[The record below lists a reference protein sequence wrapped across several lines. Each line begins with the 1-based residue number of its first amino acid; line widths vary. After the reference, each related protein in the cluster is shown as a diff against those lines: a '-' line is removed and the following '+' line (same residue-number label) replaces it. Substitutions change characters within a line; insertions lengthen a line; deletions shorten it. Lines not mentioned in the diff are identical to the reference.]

1 MMKFKGVMPALVSP
15 LDANEKINVPVLNQL
30 LTDLLAKGADGF
42 YLCGATGEGI
52 AIDPEERMVL
62 AEEAIKTVGGR
73 KPCIVQVASGNF
85 EDAIRLAKHAE
96 KVGAAAISA
105 TPPLFFSYDK
115 DDVYNY
121 YKKLANAVS
130 IPMMIYYNP
139 AAGFHI
145 NADIAAKMFEI
156 DNVTA
161 IKWTSSDYYQ
171 MMRLRDLTK
180 GEMNIINGPDEMLLM
195 GLSAGADG
203 GIGTTYNFMFDIIRG
218 IYDNFMRGDL
228 ETAREY
234 QTRAIRIISVL
245 LSYKIIPAA
254 KAVLEAQGYAVGNA
268 TFPMKR
274 YSDEEKAVIV
284 AQMRKAGLEI

>member
-15 LDANEKINVPVLNQL
+15 IDANEKINVPVLNKL
-30 LTDLLAKGADGF
+30 LEDLLAKGADGF

-52 AIDPEERMVL
+52 AIDPEQRMVL
-62 AEEAIKTVGGR
+62 AEEAIKTVDGR

-121 YKKLANAVS
+121 YKKLADAVS

-218 IYDNFMRGDL
+218 IYDNFMKGDL

-274 YSDEEKAVIV
+274 YSDAEKATIV
-284 AQMRKAGLEI
+284 EQMKAAGLKI

>member
-15 LDANEKINVPVLNQL
+15 LDTNENINVPVLNQL

-52 AIDPEERMVL
+52 AIDPEQRMVL
-62 AEEAIKTVGGR
+62 AEEAIKTVDGR

-121 YKKLANAVS
+121 YKKLADAVS

-218 IYDNFMRGDL
+218 IYDNFMKGDL

-274 YSDEEKAVIV
+274 YSDEEKAIIV
-284 AQMRKAGLEI
+284 AQMKEAGLEI

>member
-1 MMKFKGVMPALVSP
+1 MIKFSGVMPALVSP
-15 LDANEKINVPVLNQL
+15 LDANENINLPVLSQL
-30 LTDLLAKGADGF
+30 LNDLLAKGADGF

-52 AIDPEERMVL
+52 AVSPEQRMIL
-62 AEEAIKTVGGR
+62 AEEAIKTVKGR

-96 KVGAAAISA
+96 KAGAAAISA

-115 DDVYNY
+115 DDVYHY
-121 YKKLANAVS
+121 YKKLADAVS

-171 MMRLRDLTK
+171 MMRLKDITN

-195 GLSAGADG
+195 GLAAGADG

-218 IYDNFMRGDL
+218 IYDNFMKGDL

-274 YSDEEKAVIV
+274 YSDAEKANIV
-284 AQMRKAGLEI
+284 EQMKAAGLEL

>member
-1 MMKFKGVMPALVSP
+1 MMKFSGVMPALISP
-15 LDANEKINVPVLNQL
+15 IDENEKINIPVLNQQL
-30 LTDLLAKGADGF
+30 NDLLAKGADGF
-42 YLCGATGEGI
+42 YLCGATGEGL
-52 AIDPEERMVL
+52 ALATEQRMIL

-73 KPCIVQVASGNF
+73 KPCIVQVAAGNF

-96 KVGAAAISA
+96 HCGAAAISA

-121 YKKLANAVS
+121 YKTLADAVS

-171 MMRLRDLTK
+171 MMRLKDLTH

-203 GIGTTYNFMFDIIRG
+203 GIGTTYNFMLDIIRG
-218 IYDNFMRGDL
+218 IYDNFVAGDI
-228 ETAREY
+228 EKAREY
-234 QTRAIRIISVL
+234 QIRATRIISVL

-254 KAVLEAQGYAVGNA
+254 KVILEAQGYAVGNA
-268 TFPMKR
+268 TYPMKR
-274 YSDEEKAVIV
+274 YSNAEKATII
-284 AQMRKAGLEI
+284 AQMQAAGLKI

>member
-62 AEEAIKTVGGR
+62 AEEAIKTVGDR

-121 YKKLANAVS
+121 YKKLADAVS

-274 YSDEEKAVIV
+274 YSDAEKATIV
-284 AQMRKAGLEI
+284 EQMKAAGLKI

>member
-1 MMKFKGVMPALVSP
+1 MMKFSGVMPALVSP

-30 LTDLLAKGADGF
+30 LNDLLAKGADGF

-52 AIDPEERMVL
+52 AIDPEQRMVL
-62 AEEAIKTVGGR
+62 AEEAIKTVNGR
-73 KPCIVQVASGNF
+73 KPCIIQVASGNF

-121 YKKLANAVS
+121 YKKLADSVS

-171 MMRLRDLTK
+171 MMRLKDITN

-218 IYDNFMRGDL
+218 IYDNFMKGDL

-274 YSDEEKAVIV
+274 YSDAEKATIV
-284 AQMRKAGLEI
+284 EQMKAAGLDI

>member
-1 MMKFKGVMPALVSP
+1 MMKFSGVMPALISP
-15 LDANEKINVPVLNQL
+15 IDENEKINIPVLNQL
-30 LTDLLAKGADGF
+30 LCDLLAKGADGF
-42 YLCGATGEGI
+42 YLCGATGEGL
-52 AIDPEERMVL
+52 ALATEQRMIL
-62 AEEAIKTVGGR
+62 AEEAIKTVDGR
-73 KPCIVQVASGNF
+73 KPCIVQVAAGNF

-96 KVGAAAISA
+96 RCGAAAISA

-121 YKKLANAVS
+121 YKTLADAVS

-171 MMRLRDLTK
+171 MMRLKDLTQ

-203 GIGTTYNFMFDIIRG
+203 GIGTTYNFMLEIIRG
-218 IYDNFMRGDL
+218 IYDNFVAGDI
-228 ETAREY
+228 EKAREY
-234 QTRAIRIISVL
+234 QIRATRIISVL

-254 KAVLEAQGYAVGNA
+254 KVILEAQGYAVGNA
-268 TFPMKR
+268 TYPMKR
-274 YSDEEKAVIV
+274 YTDAEKATII
-284 AQMRKAGLEI
+284 AKMKAAGLKI

>member
-1 MMKFKGVMPALVSP
+1 LG
-15 LDANEKINVPVLNQL
+15 
-30 LTDLLAKGADGF
+30 DLLAKGADGF

-52 AIDPEERMVL
+52 AIAPEQRMIL
-62 AEEAIKTVGGR
+62 AEEAIKVVDGR

-85 EDAIRLAKHAE
+85 EDAIRLTKHAE

-121 YKKLANAVS
+121 YKKLADAVS

-171 MMRLRDLTK
+171 MMRLRDLTH

-218 IYDNFMRGDL
+218 IYDNFVKGDI

-245 LSYKIIPAA
+245 LGYKIIPAA
-254 KAVLEAQGYAVGNA
+254 KAVLEAQGYAVGDA

-274 YSDEEKAVIV
+274 YSDEEKATIV
-284 AQMRKAGLEI
+284 AQMRAAGLKI

>member
-1 MMKFKGVMPALVSP
+1 MMRFSGVMPALVTP

-30 LTDLLAKGADGF
+30 LNDLLAKGADGF

-52 AIDPEERMVL
+52 AVKTEERMLL
-62 AEEAIKTVGGR
+62 AEEAIKTVGDR

-121 YKKLANAVS
+121 YKKLADAVS

-171 MMRLRDLTK
+171 MMRLKDITN

-218 IYDNFMRGDL
+218 IYDNFMKGDL
-228 ETAREY
+228 VAAREY

-245 LSYKIIPAA
+245 LNYKIIPAA
-254 KAVLEAQGYAVGNA
+254 KVVLEAQGYAVGNA

-274 YSDEEKAVIV
+274 YSDEEKTTIV
-284 AQMRKAGLEI
+284 AQMKAAGLKI

>member
-1 MMKFKGVMPALVSP
+1 MMRFSGVMPALVTP

-30 LTDLLAKGADGF
+30 LNDLLAKGADGF

-52 AIDPEERMVL
+52 AVKTEERMLL
-62 AEEAIKTVGGR
+62 AEEAIKTVGDR

-121 YKKLANAVS
+121 YKKLADAVS

-171 MMRLRDLTK
+171 MMRLKDITN

-218 IYDNFMRGDL
+218 IYDNFMKGDL
-228 ETAREY
+228 IAAREY

-245 LSYKIIPAA
+245 LNYKIIPAA
-254 KAVLEAQGYAVGNA
+254 KIVLEAQGYAVGNA

-274 YSDEEKAVIV
+274 YSDEEKATIV
-284 AQMRKAGLEI
+284 AQMKAAGLKI

>member
-1 MMKFKGVMPALVSP
+1 MIKFSGVMPALVSP
-15 LDANEKINVPVLNQL
+15 IDANEKINIPVLNQL
-30 LTDLLAKGADGF
+30 LTDLLTKGADGF

-52 AIDPEERMVL
+52 AIDPEQRMVL

-121 YKKLANAVS
+121 YKKLADAVS

-218 IYDNFMRGDL
+218 IYDNFMKGDL
-228 ETAREY
+228 QTAREY

-284 AQMRKAGLEI
+284 EQMKAAGLKI

>member
-15 LDANEKINVPVLNQL
+15 IDANEKINVPVLNQL
-30 LTDLLAKGADGF
+30 LNDLLAKGADGF

-52 AIDPEERMVL
+52 AIDPEQRMVL
-62 AEEAIKTVGGR
+62 AEEAIKTVDGR

-121 YKKLANAVS
+121 YKKLADAVS

-218 IYDNFMRGDL
+218 IYDNFMKGDL

-245 LSYKIIPAA
+245 LNYKIIPAA

-274 YSDEEKAVIV
+274 YSDTEKATIV
-284 AQMRKAGLEI
+284 EQMKAAGLKI

>member
-1 MMKFKGVMPALVSP
+1 MKFSGVMPALVSP
-15 LDANEKINVPVLNQL
+15 LDANENINVPVLNQL
-30 LTDLLAKGADGF
+30 LNDLLAKGADGF

-115 DDVYNY
+115 DDVYSY
-121 YKKLANAVS
+121 YKKLADAVS

-161 IKWTSSDYYQ
+161 IKWTSSDYFQ
-171 MMRLRDLTK
+171 MMRLRDITH

-195 GLSAGADG
+195 GLAAGADG

-218 IYDNFMRGDL
+218 IYDNFMKGDL
-228 ETAREY
+228 VTAREY

-245 LSYKIIPAA
+245 LNYQIIPAA

-274 YSDEEKAVIV
+274 YSDEEKATIIN
-284 AQMRKAGLEI
+284 QMRQAGLKI

>member
-15 LDANEKINVPVLNQL
+15 LDANEKINIPVLNQL

-121 YKKLANAVS
+121 YKKLADAVS

-218 IYDNFMRGDL
+218 IYDNFMKGDL

-245 LSYKIIPAA
+245 LNYKIIPAA

-274 YSDEEKAVIV
+274 YSDAEKATIV
-284 AQMRKAGLEI
+284 QQMRAAGLEI

>member
-15 LDANEKINVPVLNQL
+15 IDANEKINLPVLNQL
-30 LTDLLAKGADGF
+30 LNDLLAKGADGF

-52 AIDPEERMVL
+52 AIDPEQRMVL

-121 YKKLANAVS
+121 YKKLADAVS

-218 IYDNFMRGDL
+218 IYDNFMKGDL

-245 LSYKIIPAA
+245 LNYKIIPAA

-274 YSDEEKAVIV
+274 YSDTEKATIV
-284 AQMRKAGLEI
+284 EQMKAAGLKI

>member
-1 MMKFKGVMPALVSP
+1 MMKFSGVMPALVSP
-15 LDANEKINVPVLNQL
+15 LDANENINIPVLNQL
-30 LTDLLAKGADGF
+30 LNDLLAKGADGF

-52 AIDPEERMVL
+52 AISPEQRMVL
-62 AEEAIKTVGGR
+62 AEEAIKTVGDR

-121 YKKLANAVS
+121 YKKLADAVS

-171 MMRLRDLTK
+171 MMRLRDLTH

-218 IYDNFMRGDL
+218 IYDNFVKGDL
-228 ETAREY
+228 DAAREY

-245 LSYKIIPAA
+245 LNYKIIPAA
-254 KAVLEAQGYAVGNA
+254 KVVLEAQGYAVGNA
-268 TFPMKR
+268 TYPMKR
-274 YSDEEKAVIV
+274 YSDEEKATIV
-284 AQMRKAGLEI
+284 AQMRAAGLEI

>member
-1 MMKFKGVMPALVSP
+1 MMKFSGVMPALISP
-15 LDANEKINVPVLNQL
+15 IDENEKINIPVLNQL
-30 LTDLLAKGADGF
+30 LSDLLAKGADGF
-42 YLCGATGEGI
+42 YLCGATGEGL
-52 AIDPEERMVL
+52 ALATEQRMIL
-62 AEEAIKTVGGR
+62 AEEAIKTVDGR
-73 KPCIVQVASGNF
+73 KPCIVQVAAGNF

-96 KVGAAAISA
+96 RCGAAAISA

-121 YKKLANAVS
+121 YKTLADAVS

-171 MMRLRDLTK
+171 MMRLKDLTQ

-195 GLSAGADG
+195 GLCAGADG
-203 GIGTTYNFMFDIIRG
+203 GIGTTYNFMLEIIRG
-218 IYDNFMRGDL
+218 IYDNFAAGDI
-228 ETAREY
+228 EKAREY
-234 QTRAIRIISVL
+234 QIRATRIISVL

-254 KAVLEAQGYAVGNA
+254 KVILEAQGYAVGNA
-268 TFPMKR
+268 TYPMKR
-274 YSDEEKAVIV
+274 YTDAEKATII
-284 AQMRKAGLEI
+284 AKMKAAGLKI

>member
-1 MMKFKGVMPALVSP
+1 MMKFSGVMPALVSP

-30 LTDLLAKGADGF
+30 LNDLLAKGADGF

-52 AIDPEERMVL
+52 AIDPEQRMVL

-85 EDAIRLAKHAE
+85 GDAIRLAKHAE

-121 YKKLANAVS
+121 YKKLADAVS

-218 IYDNFMRGDL
+218 IYDNFTKGDL

-274 YSDEEKAVIV
+274 YTEAEKATIV
-284 AQMRKAGLEI
+284 SQMKAAGLKI

>member
-1 MMKFKGVMPALVSP
+1 MMKFSGVMPALVSP
-15 LDANEKINVPVLNQL
+15 IDANEKINIPVLNQL
-30 LTDLLAKGADGF
+30 LTDLLKKGADGF

-52 AIDPEERMVL
+52 AIDPEQRMVL
-62 AEEAIKTVGGR
+62 AEEAIKTVNGR

-85 EDAIRLAKHAE
+85 DDAIRLAKHAE

-121 YKKLANAVS
+121 YKKLADAVS

-218 IYDNFMRGDL
+218 IYDNFMKGDL
-228 ETAREY
+228 QTAREY

-274 YSDEEKAVIV
+274 YSDEEKVIIV
-284 AQMRKAGLEI
+284 EQMKEAGLEV

>member
-1 MMKFKGVMPALVSP
+1 MMKFSGVMPALVSP
-15 LDANEKINVPVLNQL
+15 IDGNEKINIPVLNQL

-52 AIDPEERMVL
+52 AIDPEQRMVL
-62 AEEAIKTVGGR
+62 AEEAIKTVNGR

-121 YKKLANAVS
+121 YKKLADAVS

-218 IYDNFMRGDL
+218 IYDNFMKGNL

-245 LSYKIIPAA
+245 LNYKIIPAA
-254 KAVLEAQGYAVGNA
+254 KVVLEAQGYAVGNA

-274 YSDEEKAVIV
+274 YSDEEKVIIV
-284 AQMRKAGLEI
+284 EQMKEAGLEV

>member
-15 LDANEKINVPVLNQL
+15 LDANEKINIPVLNQL

-62 AEEAIKTVGGR
+62 AEEAIKTVNGR

-121 YKKLANAVS
+121 YKKLADAVS

-218 IYDNFMRGDL
+218 IYDNFMKGDL

-245 LSYKIIPAA
+245 LNYKIIPAA
-254 KAVLEAQGYAVGNA
+254 KVVLEAQGYAVGNA

-274 YSDEEKAVIV
+274 YTNEEKATIV
-284 AQMRKAGLEI
+284 EQMRAAGLEI

>member
-15 LDANEKINVPVLNQL
+15 LDANENINIPVLNQL
-30 LTDLLAKGADGF
+30 LNDLLAKGADGF

-52 AIDPEERMVL
+52 AIDPEQRMVL
-62 AEEAIKTVGGR
+62 AEEAIRTVGGR

-121 YKKLANAVS
+121 YKKLADAVS

-218 IYDNFMRGDL
+218 IYDNFVKGDL

-245 LSYKIIPAA
+245 LNYKIIPAA
-254 KAVLEAQGYAVGNA
+254 KVVLEAQGYAVGNA

-274 YSDEEKAVIV
+274 YSDEEKATII
-284 AQMRKAGLEI
+284 AQMKSAGLEI

>member
-15 LDANEKINVPVLNQL
+15 LDANENINVPVLNQL

-52 AIDPEERMVL
+52 AIDPEQRMVL
-62 AEEAIKTVGGR
+62 AEEAIKTVDGR

-121 YKKLANAVS
+121 YKKLADAVS

-218 IYDNFMRGDL
+218 IYDNFMKGDL

-274 YSDEEKAVIV
+274 YTDAEKATIV
-284 AQMRKAGLEI
+284 EQMKAAGLEI

>member
-15 LDANEKINVPVLNQL
+15 LDANENINIPVLNQL
-30 LTDLLAKGADGF
+30 LNDLLAKGADGF

-52 AIDPEERMVL
+52 AVDPEQRMVL

-121 YKKLANAVS
+121 YKKLADAVS

-218 IYDNFMRGDL
+218 IYDNFVKGDL

-245 LSYKIIPAA
+245 LNYKIIPAA
-254 KAVLEAQGYAVGNA
+254 KVVLEAQGYAVGNA

-274 YSDEEKAVIV
+274 YSDEEKATII
-284 AQMRKAGLEI
+284 AQMKAAGLEI

>member
-1 MMKFKGVMPALVSP
+1 MMKFSGVMPALVSP
-15 LDANEKINVPVLNQL
+15 LDANENINIPVLNQL
-30 LTDLLAKGADGF
+30 LTDLLEKGADGF

-52 AIDPEERMVL
+52 AIAHEQRMIL
-62 AEEAIKTVGGR
+62 AEEAIKAVDDR

-121 YKKLANAVS
+121 YKKLADAVS

-171 MMRLRDLTK
+171 MMRLKDITN

-203 GIGTTYNFMFDIIRG
+203 GIGTTYNFMLDIIRG
-218 IYDNFMRGDL
+218 IYDNFVKGDI

-234 QTRAIRIISVL
+234 QTRAMRIISVL
-245 LSYKIIPAA
+245 LNYKIIPAA
-254 KAVLEAQGYAVGNA
+254 KVVLEAQGYAVGNA

-274 YSDEEKAVIV
+274 YSDEEKAIIV
-284 AQMRKAGLEI
+284 AQMKEAGLKI

>member
-30 LTDLLAKGADGF
+30 ITDLLAKGADGF

-52 AIDPEERMVL
+52 AIDPEQRMVL

-121 YKKLANAVS
+121 YKKLADAVS

-218 IYDNFMRGDL
+218 IYDNFIKGDL
-228 ETAREY
+228 EAAREY

-274 YSDEEKAVIV
+274 YSDVEKAVIV
-284 AQMRKAGLEI
+284 EQMKAAGLKI

>member
-15 LDANEKINVPVLNQL
+15 IDANEKINVPVLNKL
-30 LTDLLAKGADGF
+30 LEDLLAKGADGF

-52 AIDPEERMVL
+52 AIDPEQRMVL

-96 KVGAAAISA
+96 KAGAAAISA

-121 YKKLANAVS
+121 YKKLADAVS

-218 IYDNFMRGDL
+218 IYDNFMKGDL

-274 YSDEEKAVIV
+274 YSDAEKATIV
-284 AQMRKAGLEI
+284 EQMKAAGLEI

>member
-62 AEEAIKTVGGR
+62 AEEAIKTVGDR

-121 YKKLANAVS
+121 YKKLADAVS

-254 KAVLEAQGYAVGNA
+254 KVVLEAQGYAVGNA

-274 YSDEEKAVIV
+274 YSDAEKATIV
-284 AQMRKAGLEI
+284 EQMKAAGLKI

>member
-1 MMKFKGVMPALVSP
+1 MIKFSGVMPALVSP
-15 LDANEKINVPVLNQL
+15 IDANEKINIPVLNQL
-30 LTDLLAKGADGF
+30 LTDLLKKGADGF

-52 AIDPEERMVL
+52 AIDPEQRMVL
-62 AEEAIKTVGGR
+62 AEEAIKTVNGR

-85 EDAIRLAKHAE
+85 DDAIRLAKHAE

-121 YKKLANAVS
+121 YKKLADAVS

-218 IYDNFMRGDL
+218 IYDNFMKGDL

-274 YSDEEKAVIV
+274 YSDEEKTVIV
-284 AQMRKAGLEI
+284 EQMKEAGLEV

>member
-1 MMKFKGVMPALVSP
+1 MIKFSGVMPALVSP
-15 LDANEKINVPVLNQL
+15 IDANEKINIPVLNQL
-30 LTDLLAKGADGF
+30 LTDLLKKGADGF

-52 AIDPEERMVL
+52 AIDPEQRMVL
-62 AEEAIKTVGGR
+62 AEEAIKTVNGR

-85 EDAIRLAKHAE
+85 DDAIRLAKHAE

-121 YKKLANAVS
+121 YKKLADAVS

-218 IYDNFMRGDL
+218 IYDNFMKGDL
-228 ETAREY
+228 QTAREY

-274 YSDEEKAVIV
+274 YSDEEKTVIV
-284 AQMRKAGLEI
+284 EQMKEAGLEV